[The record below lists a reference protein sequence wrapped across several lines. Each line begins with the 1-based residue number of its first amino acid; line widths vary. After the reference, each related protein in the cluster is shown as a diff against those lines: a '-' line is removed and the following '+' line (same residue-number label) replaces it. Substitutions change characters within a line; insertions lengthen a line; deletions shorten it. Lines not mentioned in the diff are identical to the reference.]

1 MCYRGC
7 DSCFRCC
14 PCLLL
19 PKEKVLPPGRLPDL
33 PEGSQ
38 RPKAPWQGAAVRGT
52 RLAGPGQSEQGFAGG
67 LRLHWPHRS
76 SSAMALKRHALALK
90 QPDHR
95 EKKVRGGEEEDTW
108 SSTLAALKTAPKE
121 KPPAIIDGL
130 CPLSTALGAL
140 VYEDYDCTLNQTNI
154 NANNNKFYIIQL
166 IEHDGAY
173 SVWTRWGRVGEVG
186 QSKLMPYA
194 SLEAA
199 KKDFE
204 KKFHEKTKNSW
215 AARENFIAQPGKYT
229 LIEVQSGAGQEME
242 VALKVDG
249 VDRDKVCKQRVLP
262 CTLDKATQD
271 LVSLIFSSD
280 MFQDAMQTMN
290 INVKKMPLGKLS
302 KQQIARGFEVLEELE
317 AALREQP
324 SQAALLEDLSS
335 RFYTII
341 PHNFGRAR
349 PPPINSPD
357 LLRAKKDMLLVLAD
371 IEVAQ
376 SLQAQKVKEE
386 EEVAHPLDQDYALLC
401 CQLSLLDPASW
412 EYQLI
417 QNYVTQ
423 TGHKLHILNIWQVAR
438 DGEDERF
445 KAHDLLE
452 NRRLLWH
459 GTNVAVIAAIL
470 KSGLRIMPHSGG
482 RVGRGIYFA
491 SENSKSACYV
501 GCTSK
506 KVGIMFLTEVA
517 LGKPYRITCDD
528 PTLCQPPTG
537 YDSVLACGQTEPDP
551 AQDQEVLLDG
561 RKVLVCQGKPIPMP
575 AYKNSSFSQSEY
587 LIYQESQC
595 RIRYLVQLRF

>member
-1 MCYRGC
+1 
-7 DSCFRCC
+7 
-14 PCLLL
+14 
-19 PKEKVLPPGRLPDL
+19 
-33 PEGSQ
+33 
-38 RPKAPWQGAAVRGT
+38 
-52 RLAGPGQSEQGFAGG
+52 
-67 LRLHWPHRS
+67 
-76 SSAMALKRHALALK
+76 MASKRHASPLK
-90 QPDHR
+90 QPDGR
-95 EKKVRGGEEEDTW
+95 GKKAKEGEEDDAW

-121 KPPAIIDGL
+121 KPPATIDAL
-130 CPLSTALGAL
+130 CPLSTTPGAR

-154 NANNNKFYIIQL
+154 GANNNKFYIIQL
-166 IEHDGAY
+166 LEHDGAY
-173 SVWTRWGRVGEVG
+173 SVWSHWGRV
-186 QSKLMPYA
+186 
-194 SLEAA
+194 
-199 KKDFE
+199 
-204 KKFHEKTKNSW
+204 
-215 AARENFIAQPGKYT
+215 
-229 LIEVQSGAGQEME
+229 
-242 VALKVDG
+242 VDG
-249 VDRDKVCKQRVLP
+249 VDGDKVRKQRVLP

-271 LVSLIFSSD
+271 LMSLIFSSD
-280 MFQDAMQTMN
+280 MFRDAMQTMN
-290 INVKKMPLGKLS
+290 IDVKKMPLGKLS
-302 KQQIARGFEVLEELE
+302 KQQIARGFEALEELE
-317 AALREQP
+317 AALQEQP
-324 SQAALLEDLSS
+324 PQAARLEDLSS

-386 EEVAHPLDQDYALLC
+386 EEEVTHPLDQDYALLC
-401 CQLSLLDPASW
+401 CQLSLLDPASR

-423 TGHKLHILNIWQVAR
+423 TGRKLHILNIWQVAR

-452 NRRLLWH
+452 HRRLLWH

-482 RVGRGIYFA
+482 RVGKGIYFA
-491 SENSKSACYV
+491 SENSKSAGYV
-501 GCTSK
+501 RCTSK

-528 PTLCQPPTG
+528 PMLRQPPTG

-551 AQDQEVLLDG
+551 AQDEEMLLDG
-561 RKVLVCQGKPIPMP
+561 KKVLVCQGKPIPMP

-595 RIRYLVQLRF
+595 RIRYLVQLHF